1 MFGHAG
7 VVGVDVGRVEIAA
20 AATDGAHAGAEGRN
34 AQTDTKAEALFIH
47 FVGVVVLQ
55 AFDIEI
61 ATDVGDDI
69 LAACYRAFDLGV
81 ELKAGKV

>member
-1 MFGHAG
+1 M
-7 VVGVDVGRVEIAA
+7 GRAEIAA

-47 FVGVVVLQ
+47 LVGVGVLQ
-55 AFDIEI
+55 TFDVQI
-61 ATDVGDDI
+61 AADVCDDL
-69 LAACYRAFDLGV
+69 LATRYRAFDPGV